1 MLPIYELVLEKE
13 TDGVQLV
20 SFVENPAMK
29 AQWVAFSEESAP
41 IMFNVVSEEKRI
53 VTGAIL
59 LADFPV
65 LRIDDDG
72 NPFYVLL
79 RAETIEAVAQKF
91 FKEGYHKGSN
101 KDHNKDE
108 KVENTYMFESYIIDR
123 ERGIYPP
130 KGFEEIAKDGS
141 WFGSY
146 KIDDEK
152 TWMEAKEGKF
162 NGFSIEG
169 MFGMKPINFK
179 SETQASKEDE
189 QLLNA
194 LMSLDEALNVYL
206 KS

>member
-29 AQWVAFSEESAP
+29 AQWVAFSESNP
-41 IMFNVVSEEKRI
+41 VMFNVVSEEKRI

-65 LRIDDDG
+65 LRIDENG

-123 ERGIYPP
+123 ERGINPP
-130 KGFEEIAKDGS
+130 KGFEEMAKDGS

-146 KIDDEK
+146 KIEDES
-152 TWMEAKEGKF
+152 TWMDAKSGKF

-179 SETQASKEDE
+179 SETQAPKEDE

-194 LMSLDEALNVYL
+194 LISLDEALNIYL